1 MKLIVGLGNPGREY
15 EKTRH
20 NIGFNV
26 LDLLADK
33 YNITFSEN
41 KEFNA
46 LEASFNLMGEKV
58 ILVKP
63 LTFMNL
69 SGDSVIKYINY
80 YDIDVND
87 LLVIHD
93 DLYI

>member
-33 YNITFSEN
+33 YNIH
-41 KEFNA
+41 
-46 LEASFNLMGEKV
+46 
-58 ILVKP
+58 LVK
-63 LTFMNL
+63 
-69 SGDSVIKYINY
+69 IR
-80 YDIDVND
+80 D
-87 LLVIHD
+87 LMHLRLVLI
-93 DLYI
+93 

>member
-41 KEFNA
+41 KKFNA
-46 LEASFNLMGEKV
+46 LEASF
-58 ILVKP
+58 I
-63 LTFMNL
+63 
-69 SGDSVIKYINY
+69 
-80 YDIDVND
+80 
-87 LLVIHD
+87 
-93 DLYI
+93 